1 MSHRKKHQMKI
12 LNSLKQASLIHRT
25 AVMLAS
31 CGINTQEQKSK
42 NSVEVKK
49 YDLKD
54 FFRNPVKSSY
64 QISPNGEYYSYMAPF
79 KNRMNVFIQKIG
91 ESEGKRITEVT
102 DRDIAGYMWA
112 NNSRLLF
119 LKDNGG
125 DENWAL
131 YGVDIDGSNLLPLTK
146 FDSTTTQLLD
156 ELEGLEDY
164 ILVALNKRN
173 KEIFDPYRLNIV
185 TGELEMAAEN
195 PGNIQGWVTDHEGK
209 IRVAIT
215 TDGLNT
221 SLLYRTTENDVW
233 QQILTTN
240 FKESVSPLFFTF
252 DNKNLYASSN
262 LGRDKSSIVLF
273 NLDSA
278 KEEEVLFAHPEVDV
292 SGLNYSKKRKV
303 LTSISYTT
311 DKSHRTFLDEQ
322 TKLWFSKLES
332 KLDEYEIGI
341 SGSNKAEDKLIV
353 RTYSDKSLG
362 AYYFYDII
370 KDELTKIE
378 DVAPWIDENDMCDMK
393 PIQYKSR
400 DGFTINGYL
409 TLPKGKE
416 AKNLPVVVNVHGGP
430 WARDNWGFNPEV
442 QFLAN
447 RGFAVLQ
454 MNFRGSTGYGREFW
468 EASFKQWGQAMQND
482 VTDGAK
488 WLTNEGIADKNR
500 IAIYGGS
507 YGGYA
512 TLAGLCY
519 TPDLYACGVDYVG
532 VSNLFSFMKTIP
544 PYWKPYLE
552 MMYEMVGDVEADS
565 AMLTAYS
572 PALNA
577 DKIKAPLFVAQGA
590 KDPRVN
596 IDESDQIVNALKA
609 RGVSV
614 EYLVKENEGHGFH
627 NEENRFEFYEAM
639 SSFLEKHIGNK
650 KEAGEVGR

>member
-1 MSHRKKHQMKI
+1 MNVNNI
-12 LNSLKQASLIHRT
+12 LKFVGVLLGLGFI
-25 AVMLAS
+25 S
-31 CGINTQEQKSK
+31 CSGSDANQTTNNNVQVQQ
-42 NSVEVKK
+42 

-54 FFRNPVKSSY
+54 FFRNPEKSSY
-64 QISPNGEYYSYMAPF
+64 QISPNGEHYSYMAPF
-79 KNRMNVFIQKIG
+79 ENRMNVFIQKIG
-91 ESEGKRITEVT
+91 EAEGKRITEIT

-112 NNSRLLF
+112 NDSRILF
-119 LKDNGG
+119 LKDDGG
-125 DENWAL
+125 DENYVL
-131 YGVDIDGSNLLPLTK
+131 FGVNIDGSNLLPLTQ
-146 FDSTTTQLLD
+146 FDSTNTQLLD
-156 ELEGLEDY
+156 KLDGLDDH

-173 KEIFDPYRLNIV
+173 KQIFDPYRLNIV
-185 TGELEMAAEN
+185 TGDLEMAAEN
-195 PGNIQGWVTDHEGK
+195 PGNIQDWVTDHEGK
-209 IRVAIT
+209 IRVATT
-215 TDGLNT
+215 TDGINT
-221 SLLYRTTENDVW
+221 SLLYRKTENAEWSV
-233 QQILTTN
+233 LMTTN

-262 LGRDKSSIVLF
+262 IGRDKSAIVLF
-273 NLDSA
+273 ELDSA
-278 KEEEVLFAHPEVDV
+278 KEIEELFSHPEVDV

-311 DKSHRTFLDEQ
+311 DKSHRAFLDEH
-322 TKLWFSKLES
+322 TKTWFGKLES
-332 KLDEYEIGI
+332 KLEGYEIGI
-341 SGSNKAEDKLIV
+341 SGSNEAEDKLIV

-362 AYYFYDII
+362 SYYFYDIT

-378 DVAPWIDENDMCDMK
+378 DVAPWILEDEMCEMK

-400 DGFTINGYL
+400 DGLTINGYL
-409 TLPKGKE
+409 TLPKGKVAE
-416 AKNLPVVVNVHGGP
+416 NLPVVVNVHGGP

-454 MNFRGSTGYGREFW
+454 MNFRGSTGFGREFW
-468 EASFKQWGQAMQND
+468 QASFKQWGQNMQND
-482 VTDGAK
+482 VTDGAN
-488 WLTNEGIADKNR
+488 WLIEEGIADKNR

-532 VSNLFSFMKTIP
+532 VSNLFTFMEGFP
-544 PYWKPYLE
+544 EYWKPYLE
-552 MMYEMVGDVEADS
+552 MMYEMVGHMEIDS

-596 IDESDQIVNALKA
+596 IEESNQIVDALKA
-609 RGVSV
+609 RGIDV

-639 SSFLEKHIGNK
+639 SHFLETHIGDK
-650 KEAGEVGR
+650 VSPEQE

>member
-1 MSHRKKHQMKI
+1 MNI
-12 LNSLKQASLIHRT
+12 LKTLKQASLLLGTGIL
-25 AVMLAS
+25 LAS
-31 CGINTQEQKSK
+31 CGINTQEQKTK

-79 KNRMNVFIQKIG
+79 KNRMNIFIQKIG

-209 IRVAIT
+209 IRVATT

-278 KEEEVLFAHPEVDV
+278 KEEEVFFSHPEVDV

-303 LTSISYTT
+303 LTSISYAT

-332 KLDEYEIGI
+332 KLDGYEIGI